1 MTDDRVDACR
11 MQYLVDT
18 TTSAEEP
25 DDPEWKRFSA
35 NVTLTDM
42 TDDPMPDTTADG
54 KPLDRLLDQI
64 RRRNLAH
71 RAFIEGYSA
80 RIEDENSGVE
90 FASRSE
96 FDDRLRHHFDVFWS
110 EYDD

>member
-1 MTDDRVDACR
+1 MR
-11 MQYLVDT
+11 YLVDT

-25 DDPEWKRFSA
+25 DDPVWNQFSEHVA
-35 NVTLTDM
+35 LRKM
-42 TDDPMPDTTADG
+42 TDDPTPDTTADG
-54 KPLDRLLDQI
+54 QSLDRLLDQI

-90 FASRSE
+90 FASRSV

-110 EYDD
+110 EYDDRE

>member
-11 MQYLVDT
+11 MSYIFDNCETQRV
-18 TTSAEEP
+18 P
-25 DDPEWKRFSA
+25 DDPEWNQFSEHVA
-35 NVTLTDM
+35 LRKM
-42 TDDPMPDTTADG
+42 TDDPTPDTTADG
-54 KPLDRLLDQI
+54 QSLDRLLDQI